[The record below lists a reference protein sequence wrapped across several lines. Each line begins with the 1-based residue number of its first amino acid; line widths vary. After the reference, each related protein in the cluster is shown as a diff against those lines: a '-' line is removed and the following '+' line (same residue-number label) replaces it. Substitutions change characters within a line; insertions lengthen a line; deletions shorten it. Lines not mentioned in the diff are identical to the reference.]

1 MQLQKQ
7 TVHSLVVVRCS
18 PKEIKAAVQQVA
30 EPLGIDVDARL
41 RTAIETSIENYAR
54 PLRAADEAALAPQAL
69 V

>member
-1 MQLQKQ
+1 M
-7 TVHSLVVVRCS
+7 RCS